1 MSAGFKFVSK
11 EVEEHSNNDEMILIE
26 LSLDEPDLE
35 ASLYLVD
42 GNGGEDIET
51 INVN

>member
-1 MSAGFKFVSK
+1 MLKFDFAVNQLAVLWLPKSK
-11 EVEEHSNNDEMILIE
+11 SYE

-35 ASLYLVD
+35 VGLYLVD
-42 GNGGEDIET
+42 GNGGEEIET